1 MAHLSD
7 QFLNKVIASLQ
18 EEELDNYVLNL
29 HYQNSQDLQYFKEK
43 DREKIKSIFKILIQD
58 TEKHI
63 EILELISDAAS

>member
-18 EEELDNYVLNL
+18 EEELDSYVLNL